1 MIPAKPAVRG
11 ALTDV
16 TDFQLPSRSD
26 TRRQRIQVFF
36 FGAASTFS
44 LAMPFGYAQAQTEI
58 PSVTV
63 EAPAQRARPAAV
75 TSSRRS
81 AETRAARANRRAPA
95 QQAAPAQSASSN
107 GTTGERANGPVRGFV
122 ATRSG
127 TATKTDTPLIE
138 TPQSVSV
145 VTTDQIRN
153 QGAVSIGEALRY
165 TAGVSGDVNGGSD
178 TRFGALQIRGFD
190 TTMSGLYIDGL
201 RVPSSNYVHFNGLDP
216 YGAERLEVLKGPSSA
231 MYGGSGTG
239 GILNYVTKL
248 PTAQQFGEV
257 SISGGSFNRY
267 QGQFDMGGPANK
279 EGTVLWRLTGVV
291 RDGETQ
297 VDFTKDNRVFIAPAV
312 TFKPNEDTTITVLAN
327 YQRDRA
333 GWGLQFLPASG
344 TVWPNNGRTIPVSFF
359 AGVPSF
365 NAFNTEIAT
374 AGYLLSH
381 DFTDNI
387 TFRQNL
393 RYAYQH
399 NEEKVFY
406 GAGYTDEAAGQ
417 LARFGSYSNS
427 YINSFAVDNQLQGKF
442 VTGILSHTTLV
453 GIDYR
458 NTNFRDTAYSV
469 ATSSP
474 TINVFNP
481 VYSYDYAVDALP
493 SDNTGVKQSQVGLYA
508 QDQIKLGRLS
518 FQLGGRQDFVTT
530 QVDSGIS
537 NTTVSKDASAFTGR
551 AAVMYNFDN
560 GIAPYFSYSES
571 FLPVLAINSSGQM
584 LNPETGVQY
593 EVGVKYQPIG
603 WNALFTFAAFDLTRD
618 NVVTYAPPS
627 YFAEQT
633 GQVKSRGIE
642 LEGTMSLADGWNLRA
657 AYAYVDAVVT
667 QDPVNVG
674 KAPVTVPL
682 NRASLWNDYTL
693 QNGPLAGLQFGG
705 GIRYVG
711 ATWGDDANTFKVGS
725 ATVLDAL
732 LAYTRDNWRLSL
744 NVTNL
749 ADTRYVAACYSLSG
763 CFYAEGRKAIG
774 KLTYRW

>member
-1 MIPAKPAVRG
+1 M
-11 ALTDV
+11 
-16 TDFQLPSRSD
+16 
-26 TRRQRIQVFF
+26 F
-36 FGAASTFS
+36 FGAAGTFA
-44 LAMPFGYAQAQTEI
+44 LIVPFGAATAQTQL

-63 EAPAQRARPAAV
+63 DAPSQSARPTAV
-75 TSSRRS
+75 ASSRRS
-81 AETRAARANRRAPA
+81 ATTRTTRANRRAPA
-95 QQAAPAQSASSN
+95 QQAAPSATAAN
-107 GTTGERANGPVRGFV
+107 TGAGERANGPVRGFV

-138 TPQSVSV
+138 TPQSISV
-145 VTTDQIRN
+145 ITTDQARN

-178 TRFGALQIRGFD
+178 TRFGGLQIRGFD
-190 TTMSGLYIDGL
+190 MTMPGLYVDGL
-201 RVPSSNYVHFNGLDP
+201 RIPSSNYVHFNGLDP

-239 GILNYVTKL
+239 GLLNYVTKL

-312 TFKPNEDTTITVLAN
+312 TFKPNEDTTITFLAN

-344 TVWPNNGRTIPVSFF
+344 TLWPNNGRTIPVSFF

-365 NAFNTEIAT
+365 DAFNTEIAT
-374 AGYLLSH
+374 VGYQLSH
-381 DFTDNI
+381 DFNDYL

-406 GAGYTDEAAGQ
+406 GAGYTNEAAGDY
-417 LARFGSYSNS
+417 ARVGSYSNS

-442 VTGILSHTTLV
+442 TTGFLRHTVLA

-458 NTNFRDTAYSV
+458 NTDFRDTAFGV
-469 ATSSP
+469 TTSSP
-474 TINVFNP
+474 TVNVFNP
-481 VYSYDYAVDALP
+481 VYSYDYAVDAVP
-493 SDNTGVKQSQVGLYA
+493 SDKTGVKQSQVGLYL

-530 QVDSGIS
+530 AVDAIGNSAS
-537 NTTVSKDASAFTGR
+537 TDASAFTGR

-560 GIAPYFSYSES
+560 GIAPYVSYSES
-571 FLPVLAINSSGQM
+571 FLPVLATGPGGQL

-593 EVGVKYQPIG
+593 EVGVKYQPLG
-603 WNALFTFAAFDLTRD
+603 WNALFTIAAFDLTRD
-618 NVVTYAPPS
+618 NVVTYPPPTYVAS
-627 YFAEQT
+627 QI
-633 GQVKSRGIE
+633 GQVKSRGVE

-657 AYAYVDAVVT
+657 AYAYVDAMLS
-667 QDPVNVG
+667 QDPVNLG
-674 KAPVTVPL
+674 KAPPTVPL
-682 NRASLWNDYTL
+682 NRASLWSDYTL

-725 ATVLDAL
+725 STVLDAL

-744 NVTNL
+744 NVTDL
-749 ADTRYVAACYSLSG
+749 TDLRYVAACYGAASG